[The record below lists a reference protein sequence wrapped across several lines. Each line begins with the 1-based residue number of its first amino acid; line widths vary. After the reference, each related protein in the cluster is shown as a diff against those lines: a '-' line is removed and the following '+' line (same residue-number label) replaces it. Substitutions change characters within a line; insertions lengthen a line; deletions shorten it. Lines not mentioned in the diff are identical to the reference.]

1 MADFPTNPQNLSY
14 VFTCFQHSE
23 ELVLPSKTIPNLKTA
38 LRQYILPHLPFYS
51 FTKTELKGKNF
62 LNCLEEISIDDF
74 LASNPM
80 TILKTKCAEA
90 VTNGTI
96 GKDVCRTT
104 YVPPLN
110 HFLRFLEEEKWNK
123 EEETTAFEG
132 KYAPK
137 REYNKDSL
145 HHANRGRRV
154 YHDKKYAL
162 NQKDLPN
169 KIKTQI
175 QDLKTFCTGQYV
187 PHRQDKKM
195 RQVTFKNHVW
205 HIQSY
210 LGWLVKYRD
219 YSPEELDINLFLD
232 LNLLNEF
239 IGWGINDKGNTSA
252 WANGFCECAL
262 NIAKWKYAPDS
273 KQPMYRDIPIIGEL
287 RMINNTLRHQY
298 EEEKKANLKQKK
310 EEKEMTFEQ
319 CQALVKYLRQCCAER
334 NSYGSKRTDITIVR
348 SYLRYLLVAIFTY
361 CPIRQREVR
370 ELELG
375 RTIYRMEQGYRII
388 LEPDDNKTKDKRD
401 FMLSKILPPYVLAD
415 LTNWLDVW
423 HPKIVEAT
431 ESLDN
436 WLAFIGR
443 RDYTT
448 EVDLKEYLAQLQ
460 ENKSV
465 MEGVLAKVSSQTQ
478 SVLNVEQI
486 ASEIVDYISL
496 KNKSK
501 TKRPRKAITVEKV
514 TSEILAY
521 TAKGNKSIVDYLGK
535 KINEIDNTINSVT
548 LNLTTYKKAH
558 EQLQS
563 NSKLV
568 FISFGNNTYNTFG
581 CQLEAE
587 DVFSIVSRAVYTAS
601 VALIET
607 NHPLFKGT
615 DPRRTNPHFFRNI
628 GITHERRHGD
638 PAKRKAFHKV
648 IGNSEEVGDKVY
660 NIMEPGEK
668 TVDAKYWWKTDNSM
682 GKQRAFIKIKTL
694 LPKLSHDEILQ
705 LKRII
710 EEKFSL

>member
-1 MADFPTNPQNLSY
+1 MLNFPTNPQKLSDAL
-14 VFTCFQHSE
+14 TCFQHSK
-23 ELVLPSKTIPNLKTA
+23 ELVLPSKTIPNLMSA
-38 LRQYILPHLPFYS
+38 LRKYILPNLSSYN
-51 FTKTELKGKNF
+51 FTEIELKGKN
-62 LNCLEEISIDDF
+62 LEYCLEEISIEDF
-74 LASNPM
+74 LAIDSM
-80 TILKTKCAEA
+80 TILKSKCAEA
-90 VTNGTI
+90 VANGTL

-110 HFLRFLEEEKWNK
+110 HFLRFLEGEKWNQ
-123 EEETTAFEG
+123 EEETVAFEG

-154 YHDKKYAL
+154 YHNTKYAL
-162 NQKDLPN
+162 NQEDLPN
-169 KIKTQI
+169 HIKTQI
-175 QDLKTFCTGQYV
+175 QALKTFCTGQYV

-195 RQVTFKNHVW
+195 RLVTFKNYAR
-205 HIQSY
+205 HIQCY
-210 LGWLVKYRD
+210 LGWLIKYCD
-219 YSPEELDINLFLD
+219 YSAEELELNLFLD

-239 IGWGINDKGNTSA
+239 IAWGVNERGNTSG

-262 NIAKWKYAPDS
+262 NIAKWKYAPNS

-298 EEEKKANLKQKK
+298 EEEKQANLKQKK

-319 CQALVKYLRQCCAER
+319 SEALVKYLRQCCAER
-334 NSYGSKRTDITIVR
+334 NSYGSKRTDITLVR
-348 SYLRYLLVAIFTY
+348 SYLRYLLVAILTY
-361 CPIRQREVR
+361 CPIRQRELR

-375 RTIYRMEQGYRII
+375 KTIYRTEKGYRII
-388 LEPDDNKTKDKRD
+388 LQPDDNKTKDERD
-401 FMLSKILPPYVLAD
+401 FMLSEILPPYLVAD

-423 HPKIVEAT
+423 HPKIVRAT

-443 RDYTT
+443 RDYTC
-448 EVDLKEYLAQLQ
+448 EAELKDYLAQLKN
-460 ENKSV
+460 NKSKI
-465 MEGVLAKVSSQTQ
+465 EA
-478 SVLNVEQI
+478 VLNRVSLFTTSIFSVEQI

-496 KNKSK
+496 KNKNK
-501 TKRPRKAITVEKV
+501 AKRPRKAITVEKV
-514 TSEILAY
+514 TSEILTY
-521 TAKGNKSIVDYLGK
+521 TAKGDKSIVNYLGE
-535 KINEIDNTINSVT
+535 KINEIDKTINSVN
-548 LNLTTYKKAH
+548 LNLTSYKKAH
-558 EQLQS
+558 EELQS

-568 FISFGNNTYNTFG
+568 FISFGDNTYNTFG

-587 DVFSIVSRAVYTAS
+587 DVFSTVSRAVYSAS

-607 NHPLFKGT
+607 NHPLFK
-615 DPRRTNPHFFRNI
+615 DVNPRRTNPHFFRNI

-648 IGNSEEVGDKVY
+648 IGNSEKVGDKVY

-682 GKQRAFIKIKTL
+682 GKERAFTKIKTL

-705 LKRII
+705 LKQII

>member
-1 MADFPTNPQNLSY
+1 MNNFPTIPQYLSHAL
-14 VFTCFQHSE
+14 TCFQHSQ
-23 ELVLPSKTIPNLKTA
+23 ELVLPSKTIPNLTTA
-38 LRQYILPHLPFYS
+38 LRKYILPNLPSYN
-51 FTKTELKGKNF
+51 FTQIELKGKN
-62 LNCLEEISIDDF
+62 LEYCLEEITIEDF
-74 LASNPM
+74 LASDSM

-90 VTNGTI
+90 VANSSL

-110 HFLRFLEEEKWNK
+110 HFLRFLKEEKWN
-123 EEETTAFEG
+123 EEENTTAFNG

-154 YHDKKYAL
+154 SHNQKYAL
-162 NQKDLPN
+162 NQEYLPN
-169 KIKTQI
+169 KIKNQI
-175 QDLKTFCTGQYV
+175 QALKTFCMGQYV

-195 RQVTFKNHVW
+195 RQVTFDNHVW
-205 HIQSY
+205 HILCY
-210 LGWLVKYRD
+210 LGWLVQYRD
-219 YSPEELDINLFLD
+219 YSDEELDINLFLD
-232 LNLLNEF
+232 INLLNEF
-239 IGWGINDKGNTSA
+239 IAWGVNEKGNTSA
-252 WANGFCECAL
+252 WASGFCECAT
-262 NIAKWKYAPDS
+262 NIAKCNYAKDS

-287 RMINNTLRHQY
+287 RMINNTLYRQY

-319 CQALVKYLRQCCAER
+319 CEAVVKYLRQCCAER
-334 NSYGSKRTDITIVR
+334 NSYGSKRTDMTIVR

-361 CPIRQREVR
+361 CPLRQREVR
-370 ELELG
+370 ELELE
-375 RTIYRMEQGYRII
+375 RTIYRTNEGYRII
-388 LEPDDNKTKDKRD
+388 LEPDDNKTGDERD
-401 FMLSKILPPYVLAD
+401 FMLSEILPPFLLAD
-415 LTNWLDVW
+415 LTHWLDVW
-423 HPKIVEAT
+423 HPKIVQAT

-436 WLAFIGR
+436 WLAFMGR
-443 RDYTT
+443 RDYSC
-448 EVDLKEYLAQLQ
+448 ESELKDYLAQLKQ
-460 ENKSV
+460 NKSV
-465 MEGVLAKVSSQTQ
+465 MEAVLAKVSLQTE

-486 ASEIVDYISL
+486 ASEIVDCISL
-496 KNKSK
+496 KNKNK
-501 TKRPRKAITVEKV
+501 AQRPRKAITKEKV

-521 TAKGNKSIVDYLGK
+521 TAKDNKSIIDYLTE
-535 KINEIDNTINSVT
+535 KINEIDNTLNSVT
-548 LNLTTYKKAH
+548 LNLTSYKKAH

-581 CQLEAE
+581 YQLEAG
-587 DVFSIVSRAVYTAS
+587 DLFSIVSRAVYSAS

-607 NHPLFKGT
+607 NHPLFE
-615 DPRRTNPHFFRNI
+615 DVNPRRTNPHFFRNI

-682 GKQRAFIKIKTL
+682 GKERAFTKIKTL
-694 LPKLSHDEILQ
+694 LPKLSQAEILQ
-705 LKRII
+705 LKQII

>member
-1 MADFPTNPQNLSY
+1 MTDFRKYIFPN
-14 VFTCFQHSE
+14 
-23 ELVLPSKTIPNLKTA
+23 LPSYN
-38 LRQYILPHLPFYS
+38 
-51 FTKTELKGKNF
+51 FTEIELKGKN
-62 LNCLEEISIDDF
+62 LEYCLEEISIEDF

-80 TILKTKCAEA
+80 SILKTKCAEA
-90 VTNGTI
+90 VANGTL

-110 HFLRFLEEEKWNK
+110 HFLRFLEGEKWNE
-123 EEETTAFEG
+123 EEETTTFDG

-145 HHANRGRRV
+145 HRANQGRKV
-154 YHDKKYAL
+154 YHHKKYAL
-162 NQKDLPN
+162 NQKDLSN
-169 KIKTQI
+169 HIKIQI
-175 QDLKTFCTGQYV
+175 ETLKTFCTGQYV

-195 RQVTFKNHVW
+195 RQVTFDNHVG
-205 HIQSY
+205 HILSY

-219 YSPEELDINLFLD
+219 YSLEELDINLFLD
-232 LNLLNEF
+232 VNLLNEF
-239 IGWGINDKGNTSA
+239 IAWGINGKGNTSA
-252 WANGFCECAL
+252 WASGFCECAL
-262 NIAKWKYAPDS
+262 NIAKWNYGKDS

-298 EEEKKANLKQKK
+298 EDEKKANLKLKK

-319 CQALVKYLRQCCAER
+319 CEAIVKYLRQCCAER
-334 NSYGSKRTDITIVR
+334 NSYGAKRTEMSIVR
-348 SYLRYLLVAIFTY
+348 SELRYLLVAIFSY
-361 CPIRQREVR
+361 CPLRQREVR

-375 RTIYRMEQGYRII
+375 KTIYRTDKGYRII
-388 LEPDDNKTKDKRD
+388 LQPDDNKTGDERD
-401 FMLSKILPPYVLAD
+401 FMLSEILPPYLVAD

-436 WLAFIGR
+436 WLAFMGR
-443 RDYTT
+443 RDYTC
-448 EVDLKEYLAQLQ
+448 EAELKDYLAQLK

-465 MEGVLAKVSSQTQ
+465 METVLAQVSSQTE

-486 ASEIVDYISL
+486 ASEIVDCISL
-496 KNKSK
+496 KNKNK
-501 TKRPRKAITVEKV
+501 AQRPRKAITLEKV

-521 TAKGNKSIVDYLGK
+521 TAKGNKSIVDYLTE
-535 KINEIDNTINSVT
+535 KINEIDKTINSVT
-548 LNLTTYKKAH
+548 LNLTSYLKAH

-568 FISFGNNTYNTFG
+568 FISFGDNTYNTFG
-581 CQLEAE
+581 CRLEAE
-587 DVFSIVSRAVYTAS
+587 DVFSTVSRAVYSAS

-607 NHPLFKGT
+607 NHPLFK
-615 DPRRTNPHFFRNI
+615 DVEPRRTNPHFFRNI

-638 PAKRKAFHKV
+638 PGKRKAFHKV

-682 GKQRAFIKIKTL
+682 GKERAFTKIKTL
-694 LPKLSHDEILQ
+694 LPKLSHEEMVQ